1 MMSRIYT
8 QPDSAPRNM
17 FSVNVFMRRL
27 AGVAG
32 LAAVFV
38 VVAGLPGCATSPKN
52 EMVKQ
57 LKEGID
63 REVIASD
70 LAEKADRAR
79 VSGNTEDAI
88 GFYRESLDYSSRYP
102 DVWNNLGLLLLEQEQ
117 FGKAVNAFSQAGT
130 LDPTDPR
137 PPTNAGIA
145 SSRAGWEENAMRY
158 YHEALNIQESYIP
171 ALRGAIRS
179 ADLLATAQYE
189 DLERVKIAMLAE
201 TNPQWR
207 EYFKRQRFL
216 IESRL
221 RSAREYR
228 GPNLD

>member
-1 MMSRIYT
+1 MMSRINT
-8 QPDSAPRNM
+8 QPECASRNM
-17 FSVNVFMRRL
+17 FSVGHAARRL
-27 AGVAG
+27 AV
-32 LAAVFV
+32 AAVAIAVF
-38 VVAGLPGCATSPKN
+38 AGLPGCASSPKSQA
-52 EMVKQ
+52 VKQ
-57 LKEGID
+57 LNENLD
-63 REVIASD
+63 RELIASG

-102 DVWNNLGLLLLEQEQ
+102 DVWNNLGMLLLEQQQ
-117 FGKAVNAFSQAGT
+117 FGKAINAFVQAGT

-145 SSRAGWEENAMRY
+145 SSRAGWEENAMRF

-179 ADLLATAQYE
+179 ADLLGTAQYE
-189 DLERVKIAMLAE
+189 DLERVKTAMLAE

-207 EYFKRQRFL
+207 EYFKGQRFL

-221 RSAREYR
+221 RSAREHR
-228 GPNLD
+228 GPNID